1 MDGFTATL
9 LFLGGLVLIIGLVAL
24 WPDKKEK
31 KEVKK

>member
-1 MDGFTATL
+1 MDSFTATL
-9 LFLGGLVLIIGLVAL
+9 LFLGGLVLILALVAF